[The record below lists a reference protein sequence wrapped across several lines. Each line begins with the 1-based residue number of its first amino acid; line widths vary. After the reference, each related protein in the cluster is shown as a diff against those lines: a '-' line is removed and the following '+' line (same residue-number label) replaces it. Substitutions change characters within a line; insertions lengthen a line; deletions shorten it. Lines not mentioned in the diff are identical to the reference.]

1 MVVGGAALGVAVYF
15 DGVGFVD
22 HRSAVARSVM
32 RGHIAI
38 AATIATTIAATSSIT
53 APTIVSGTGFCGGG
67 SDESESR
74 GGGGGE
80 ESEFHGRRRY

>member
-1 MVVGGAALGVAVYF
+1 
-15 DGVGFVD
+15 
-22 HRSAVARSVM
+22 M

-38 AATIATTIAATSSIT
+38 AAAIAATSSIT

-67 SDESESR
+67 SEESESR

-80 ESEFHGRRRY
+80 DSEFHGRRRY

>member
-1 MVVGGAALGVAVYF
+1 
-15 DGVGFVD
+15 
-22 HRSAVARSVM
+22 M

-38 AATIATTIAATSSIT
+38 AATIAATSSIT
-53 APTIVSGTGFCGGG
+53 APTIMSGTGFCGGG

-80 ESEFHGRRRY
+80 DSEFHGRRRY